1 MKHEITESE
10 TVTKFKGILDISVY
24 AEIVKIVDGSEPEE
38 QDEKLKPIKDRQWKI
53 YLKDFT
59 RKGNNVSVVGEHA
72 FCWWI
77 ASFDKLS
84 EAWGDD
90 STKWH
95 GKRIEVTLYQNGKY
109 VNERGVCPA

>member
-1 MKHEITESE
+1 MKHEISESE
-10 TVTKFKGILDISVY
+10 VVQKFKKILETSTYV
-24 AEIVKIVDGSEPEE
+24 EIVKIVDGSEPEE
-38 QDEKLKPIKDRQWKI
+38 QEEKLKPIKGKQWKI

-59 RKGNNVSVVGEHA
+59 DKDGANHVISQHA
-72 FCWWI
+72 FCWWN

-90 STKWH
+90 SKKWH